1 MIPFH
6 STNVPRIAEGPAHL
20 DAWERASLAGAA
32 NAIQVIAGLLI
43 QHEIDQDCEAHDDLL
58 RLNGA
63 AVAGLLEAINGLTE
77 LIELRLR
84 DGSHR
89 AKEVQK

>member
-20 DAWERASLAGAA
+20 DAWDRASLAGAA
-32 NAIQVIAGLLI
+32 NAIQVIAGLLM
-43 QHEIDQDCEAHDDLL
+43 QHEIDRDCEPHDDLL

-63 AVAGLLEAINGLTE
+63 AVGGLLEAINGLSE
-77 LIELRLR
+77 LIEMRLR
-84 DGSHR
+84 DGSRR
-89 AKEVQK
+89 AKEVQP

>member
-20 DAWERASLAGAA
+20 DPWDRASLAGAA
-32 NAIQVIAGLLI
+32 NAIQVIAALLM
-43 QHEIDQDCEAHDDLL
+43 QHEIDRDSEPHDDLL

-63 AVAGLLEAINGLTE
+63 AACGLLDAINGLSE
-77 LIELRLR
+77 LIELRLLIT
-84 DGSHR
+84 
-89 AKEVQK
+89 

>member
-6 STNVPRIAEGPAHL
+6 STNIPRMGEGPAHL

-32 NAIQVIAGLLI
+32 NAIQVIAGLLM
-43 QHEIDQDCEAHDDLL
+43 QHEIDRDCEPHDDLL

-63 AVAGLLEAINGLTE
+63 AVGGLLEAINGLSE
-77 LIELRLR
+77 LIEMRLR
-84 DGSHR
+84 DGSRR
-89 AKEVQK
+89 AKEVQP

>member
-1 MIPFH
+1 MIPLH

-20 DAWERASLAGAA
+20 DAWDRASLAGAA
-32 NAIQVIAGLLI
+32 NAIQVIAGLLM
-43 QHEIDQDCEAHDDLL
+43 QHESDQDCESHDDLL

-77 LIELRLR
+77 LIEMRLR
-84 DGSHR
+84 DGSRR
-89 AKEVQK
+89 AKGMQP

>member
-20 DAWERASLAGAA
+20 DAWDRASLAGAA
-32 NAIQVIAGLLI
+32 NAIKVIAGLLM
-43 QHEIDQDCEAHDDLL
+43 QHEIDRDCEPHDDLL

-63 AVAGLLEAINGLTE
+63 AVGGLLEAINGLSE
-77 LIELRLR
+77 LIEMRLR
-84 DGSHR
+84 DGSRR
-89 AKEVQK
+89 AKEVQP

>member
-20 DAWERASLAGAA
+20 DAWDRASLAGAA
-32 NAIQVIAGLLI
+32 NAIQVIAALLM
-43 QHEIDQDCEAHDDLL
+43 QHEIDRDCEPHDDLL

-63 AVAGLLEAINGLTE
+63 AVGGLLEAINGLSE
-77 LIELRLR
+77 LIEMRLR
-84 DGSHR
+84 DGSRR
-89 AKEVQK
+89 AKEVQP

>member
-32 NAIQVIAGLLI
+32 NAIQVIAGLLM
-43 QHEIDQDCEAHDDLL
+43 QHEIDRDCEPHDDLL

-63 AVAGLLEAINGLTE
+63 AVGGLLEAINGLSE
-77 LIELRLR
+77 LIEMRLR
-84 DGSHR
+84 DGSRR
-89 AKEVQK
+89 ANEVQP

>member
-63 AVAGLLEAINGLTE
+63 TVAGLLEAVNGLTE
-77 LIELRLR
+77 LIEMRLR
-84 DGSHR
+84 DGSRR
-89 AKEVQK
+89 AKGVQP

>member
-6 STNVPRIAEGPAHL
+6 STNVPRMGEGPAHL
-20 DAWERASLAGAA
+20 DAWDRASLAGAA

-63 AVAGLLEAINGLTE
+63 TATGLLEAINGLTE
-77 LIELRLR
+77 LIEMRLC
-84 DGSHR
+84 DGSRR
-89 AKEVQK
+89 AKGVQP

>member
-20 DAWERASLAGAA
+20 DAWDRASLAGAA
-32 NAIQVIAGLLI
+32 NAIQVIAGLLM
-43 QHEIDQDCEAHDDLL
+43 QHEIDQDSEPHDDLL

-63 AVAGLLEAINGLTE
+63 AVAGLLEAINGLSE
-77 LIELRLR
+77 LIEMRLR
-84 DGSHR
+84 DGSRR
-89 AKEVQK
+89 AKEVQP

>member
-20 DAWERASLAGAA
+20 DAWDRASLAGAA
-32 NAIQVIAGLLI
+32 NAIQVIAGLLM
-43 QHEIDQDCEAHDDLL
+43 QHETDQDCEPHDDLL

-63 AVAGLLEAINGLTE
+63 AVAGLLEAINGLSE
-77 LIELRLR
+77 LIEMRLR
-84 DGSHR
+84 DGSRR
-89 AKEVQK
+89 AKEVQP

>member
-6 STNVPRIAEGPAHL
+6 STNVPRIGEGPAHL

-32 NAIQVIAGLLI
+32 NAIQVIAGLLM
-43 QHEIDQDCEAHDDLL
+43 QHEIDRDCEPHDDLL

-63 AVAGLLEAINGLTE
+63 TVAGLLEAINGLTE
-77 LIELRLR
+77 LIEMRLR
-84 DGSHR
+84 DGSRR
-89 AKEVQK
+89 AKEVQP

>member
-6 STNVPRIAEGPAHL
+6 STNVPRIGEGPAHL

-63 AVAGLLEAINGLTE
+63 TVAGLLEAVNGLTE
-77 LIELRLR
+77 LIEMRLR
-84 DGSHR
+84 DGSRR
-89 AKEVQK
+89 ANEVQP